1 MNQEKMKPFQELNL
15 LDRFL
20 FDNVMEDPI
29 ICQDVLSICLGE
41 EIPQIIQTQK
51 EKTLELSKEL
61 RGIRLDIFSFDEERT
76 IYNAEMQKNNTY
88 NLRKRSRYY
97 QAHMDVSLLEPGE
110 INFNK
115 LNDSYMVM
123 IMPFDLFGKNRY
135 RYTFHYT
142 CEEDSNIELKDG
154 AIKIFL
160 NTKETNKEEVSQ
172 ELIDFL
178 QFVEDSSKLPG
189 RAEENERLKRIHAKV
204 HQVKKNEELGVRYM
218 QEWEEKKII
227 EMKSRAEGRAE
238 EKTKIAQNL
247 IGVLEPEVIAEKT
260 GLTLEQV
267 VALIKK

>member
-1 MNQEKMKPFQELNL
+1 
-15 LDRFL
+15 
-20 FDNVMEDPI
+20 
-29 ICQDVLSICLGE
+29 
-41 EIPQIIQTQK
+41 
-51 EKTLELSKEL
+51 
-61 RGIRLDIFSFDEERT
+61 
-76 IYNAEMQKNNTY
+76 
-88 NLRKRSRYY
+88 
-97 QAHMDVSLLEPGE
+97 MDVSLLEPGE

-123 IMPFDLFGKNRY
+123 IMPFDLFGMNRY
-135 RYTFHYT
+135 RYTFRYV
-142 CEEDSNIELKDG
+142 CDEESELELKDG

-160 NTKETNKEEVSQ
+160 NTKGTNKEEVSQ